1 MTGTPEIEGR
11 VIVVD
16 RLGAE
21 GKCRPREVREC
32 QSSPVAV
39 CRQMHDWSPVICCLS
54 TCETAL

>member
-11 VIVVD
+11 AIVVD

-32 QSSPVAV
+32 QAV
-39 CRQMHDWSPVICCLS
+39 RLRYVDKCMIGAQ
-54 TCETAL
+54 